1 MAFKKAINDNK
12 ETMPIYDFKCNSCGH
27 EFDIIESVHEH
38 DEHKEKC
45 PKCKSSEIERV
56 IGAASVQ
63 TSKKS

>member
-1 MAFKKAINDNK
+1 
-12 ETMPIYDFKCNSCGH
+12 MPIYDFKCNSCGH
-27 EFDIIESVHEH
+27 EFDLIESVNEH

-45 PKCKSSEIERV
+45 PKCKSGDIERV